1 MKIFLLKEETFTVEF
16 LKNADEVIVSSTSAE
31 VTPVVKIDG
40 EQVGDGKVGPVTR
53 QLQEGFNKYIESRS
67 S

>member
-1 MKIFLLKEETFTVEF
+1 MPMKSLFLVHL
-16 LKNADEVIVSSTSAE
+16 L
-31 VTPVVKIDG
+31 TPVVKIDG

>member
-1 MKIFLLKEETFTVEF
+1 M
-16 LKNADEVIVSSTSAE
+16 
-31 VTPVVKIDG
+31 TPVVKIDG
-40 EQVGDGKVGPVTR
+40 EQVGDGNPVTR

>member
-1 MKIFLLKEETFTVEF
+1 MKIFLLEETFTVEF
-16 LKNADEVIVSSTSAE
+16 LKMPEVIVSSTSCE

>member
-1 MKIFLLKEETFTVEF
+1 MLMKSLFLVHLF
-16 LKNADEVIVSSTSAE
+16 E

>member
-1 MKIFLLKEETFTVEF
+1 MLMKSLFLVHP
-16 LKNADEVIVSSTSAE
+16 E

>member
-1 MKIFLLKEETFTVEF
+1 MKSLFLVHLP
-16 LKNADEVIVSSTSAE
+16 A
-31 VTPVVKIDG
+31 TPVVKIDG